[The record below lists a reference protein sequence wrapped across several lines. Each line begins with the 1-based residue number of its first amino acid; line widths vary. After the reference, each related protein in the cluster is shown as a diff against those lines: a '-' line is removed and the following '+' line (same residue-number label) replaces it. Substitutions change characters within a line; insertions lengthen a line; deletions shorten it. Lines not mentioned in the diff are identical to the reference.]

1 MNLEESFIKHCE
13 NGDIVSMKQIYLD
26 NDISIN
32 SIEDSL
38 LLAYDLGYLDIVL
51 WLYSLK
57 ILDFNTIKDKLK

>member
-32 SIEDSL
+32 SIED
-38 LLAYDLGYLDIVL
+38 Y
-51 WLYSLK
+51 
-57 ILDFNTIKDKLK
+57 